1 MKVAILGGPANQAR
15 QLEQWLRNGGHQPE
29 FFKTGN
35 AFFNALR
42 RNDFEL
48 LMTDVALP
56 DIGGID
62 LIAWVRQHFEWHMPV
77 IAMIA
82 RDAWHQA
89 ADALKAGADDYLVRP
104 AREAEVQSRIAT
116 VALRHAAEPEELVDF
131 GAYAIDVKASKI
143 RLHGKPVTLTRKEFE
158 LATYFFRHPDQLVS
172 HETLLSRIWKLQ
184 SDIDTR
190 TVATHVSRIRK
201 KLQLDGTHGCEI
213 MSLYGYGYR
222 CLINLPEPEAE
233 TEAALEADEAVDE
246 PDAYAATARP
256 DRAVVGPPSGSL
268 VSPLVSPVIS
278 PRVGPLSGPLLGP
291 TLALALTRPA
301 AAQQTAPMGLT
312 ALAAPVPSP
321 AMSVAYGP
329 PMAHLASAPAEPRD
343 VADLLRQRED
353 AEAQLRKLR
362 DAYCEVTLE
371 LRALKR
377 QGGRRLHEVESR
389 ADYRED
395 AA

>member
-15 QLEQWLRNGGHQPE
+15 QLELWLRNGGHQSE
-29 FFKTGN
+29 CFKTGN

-48 LMTDVALP
+48 LMVDVALP
-56 DIGGID
+56 DMGGVE

-77 IAMIA
+77 IAMMA

-131 GAYAIDVKASKI
+131 GAYTIDVKASKI
-143 RLHGKPVTLTRKEFE
+143 RLHGEPVSLTRKEFE
-158 LATYFFRHPDQLVS
+158 LATYFLRHPDQLVS
-172 HETLLSRIWKLQ
+172 HETLLNRIWKLQ

-201 KLQLDGTHGCEI
+201 KLQLDGTYGCEI

-222 CLINLPEPEAE
+222 CLINLPETNDVAG
-233 TEAALEADEAVDE
+233 E
-246 PDAYAATARP
+246 PDEHVAAPRP
-256 DRAVVGPPSGSL
+256 DRAHG
-268 VSPLVSPVIS
+268 SPL
-278 PRVGPLSGPLLGP
+278 GGP
-291 TLALALTRPA
+291 TIALALTRPA
-301 AAQQTAPMGLT
+301 ASQDTALM
-312 ALAAPVPSP
+312 ALAAPAPSP

-329 PMAHLASAPAEPRD
+329 PMARFDSSPAERRD
-343 VADLLRQRED
+343 VADLLRQRQD
-353 AEAQLRKLR
+353 AEEQLRKLR

-377 QGGRRLHEVESR
+377 QGGRRLHEIETNS
-389 ADYRED
+389 DYRED